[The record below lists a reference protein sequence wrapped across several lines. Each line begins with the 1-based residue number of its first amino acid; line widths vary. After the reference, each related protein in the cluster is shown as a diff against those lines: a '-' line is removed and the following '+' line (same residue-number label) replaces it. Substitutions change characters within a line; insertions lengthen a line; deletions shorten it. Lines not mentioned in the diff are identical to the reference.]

1 MPATKGF
8 TVRNRPGG
16 ARLLFGAIVALLG
29 IVLLLDT
36 TGAYSIDG
44 LSVFLAGLFVL
55 YGLYRFVRS
64 RLTKVFWPGVF
75 VLVGSLWL
83 AVEFEVLTESAA
95 WDFWPV
101 VLVLFGIS
109 VLLGRSGRVV
119 VTHSVRGYVNED
131 VDGDEVVA
139 VFGNARADL
148 RDAVGSEHGT
158 RYPEHLEP
166 VAIFGTVDVMVPE
179 DWTVDVET
187 VRIFGDVEDRRRHP
201 GRDGE
206 TDLVLRGAAIF
217 GDVVIRD

>member
-1 MPATKGF
+1 MPATKRF

-16 ARLLFGAIVALLG
+16 ARLLFGAIVVLLG
-29 IVLLLDT
+29 VVLLLDT
-36 TGAYSIDG
+36 TGTYAIDG
-44 LSVFLAGLFVL
+44 SSVFLAGLFVL

-64 RLTKVFWPGVF
+64 RLTKLFWPGVF
-75 VLVGSLWL
+75 VLVGALWL

-119 VTHSVRGYVNED
+119 VTHSARGYVDE
-131 VDGDEVVA
+131 DGDEVVA

-148 RDAVGSEHGT
+148 RDAVGFEHGT
-158 RYPEHLEP
+158 RSPEHLEP

-201 GRDGE
+201 GRNGE
-206 TDLVLRGAAIF
+206 ADLVLGGAAIF
-217 GDVVIRD
+217 GDVAIRD